1 MLVFTFPTSLLSF
14 IYLNYLPIFFFL
26 KKDRT
31 VLMNIKSVVLL
42 SILRVIWFFSTK
54 CFALSRWNMTVQ
66 VGIVLRNT
74 VVVSN

>member
-14 IYLNYLPIFFFL
+14 IYLNYLPFFFL
-26 KKDRT
+26 KDRT

-42 SILRVIWFFSTK
+42 SILKVIWFFSTT
-54 CFALSRWNMTVQ
+54 CFALSRWNITVQ

>member
-1 MLVFTFPTSLLSF
+1 MLVFTFRTSLLSF
-14 IYLNYLPIFFFL
+14 IYLNYLPFFFFF
-26 KKDRT
+26 KDRT

-42 SILRVIWFFSTK
+42 SILKVIWFFSTK

>member
-14 IYLNYLPIFFFL
+14 IYLNYLPFFFL
-26 KKDRT
+26 KDRT

-66 VGIVLRNT
+66 EGIVLRNT

>member
-14 IYLNYLPIFFFL
+14 IYLNYLPFIFL
-26 KKDRT
+26 KDRT

-42 SILRVIWFFSTK
+42 SILKVIWFFSTK

>member
-1 MLVFTFPTSLLSF
+1 MLVFTFRTSLLSF
-14 IYLNYLPIFFFL
+14 IYLNYLPIFFF

-42 SILRVIWFFSTK
+42 SILKVIWFFSTK